1 MPINA
6 GPEFVKAEKE
16 YLSAQTT
23 EDRIYWLE
31 EMIRAAPK
39 HKGSEKFLAEL
50 KTRLRKFKEKAEKA
64 GKKSGGKKGIRKEGF
79 QFVLI
84 GKTNSGKSLLLSK
97 LTNARPMVAEYP
109 FTTFQPEVGTFL
121 FEGVSAQMIDLP
133 SIKSDNFD
141 VGIVNNADCL
151 LEVVESLDD
160 LPEVEEAAKRS
171 RARVIIVVNK
181 IDLLSESEKRKLE
194 ARIKSKKIY
203 GVMVSAESGEGLDE
217 LKEKMFN
224 EMGVIRI
231 YLKEPGREAKPQ
243 PMVLKEGATIKDVA
257 EGIFKGF
264 SNTISETRITG
275 PSSKFPNQK
284 VGMQHKVKDKDVVEF
299 HTR

>member
-16 YLSAQTT
+16 YLSAQSV
-23 EDRIYWLE
+23 EDKIYWLE

-84 GKTNSGKSLLLSK
+84 GKTNSGKSFLLSK
-97 LTNARPMVAEYP
+97 LTNAKPLVADYP
-109 FTTFQPEVGTFL
+109 FTTFQPEIGTFE
-121 FEGVSAQMIDLP
+121 FEGATAQIIDLP
-133 SIKSDNFD
+133 SIGSDNFD

-151 LEVVESLDD
+151 LEVVENFED
-160 LPEVEEAAKRS
+160 LPEVEKFTERS
-171 RARVIIVVNK
+171 RAKKIIVFGK
-181 IDLLSESEKRKLE
+181 CDLLSDAESRKFE
-194 ARIKSKKIY
+194 ARIKSKKVEGIL
-203 GVMVSAESGEGLDE
+203 VSAESGRGLDE
-217 LKEKMFN
+217 LKEKMFGK
-224 EMGVIRI
+224 MGVIRV
-231 YLKEPGREAKPQ
+231 YLKEPGKSPKPQ
-243 PMVLKEGATIKDVA
+243 PMVLKSGASVKDVA

-264 SNTISETRITG
+264 SKTVSETRI
-275 PSSKFPNQK
+275 SKSK
-284 VGMQHKVKDKDVVEF
+284 SWIAASC
-299 HTR
+299 